1 MVKYIGIHLAI
12 LHTSLVIVRF
22 FNQSSQIEVSIG
34 SDFPGLM
41 VKKCGQ
47 RFLYQQDVEE
57 FEQTINK
64 CSTVPFYNMELIHWS
79 VASDSP
85 NDKPKNEAG
94 FSFEDPNLGRLRR
107 PIYPE
112 QSSRDSI
119 YLEDQHPDNQLNK
132 SDLQV
137 TNQCVFPFKLL
148 SF

>member
-1 MVKYIGIHLAI
+1 
-12 LHTSLVIVRF
+12 
-22 FNQSSQIEVSIG
+22 
-34 SDFPGLM
+34 M

-57 FEQTINK
+57 FEQTIIK
-64 CSTVPFYNMELIHWS
+64 CSTVPFYNMELIHRS

-119 YLEDQHPDNQLNK
+119 YLEDQHPDNQLSK

-137 TNQCVFPFKLL
+137 TN
-148 SF
+148 